1 MAQGW
6 GYLLAAIGTF
16 VVGYLAEVTGSW
28 SVSVFTLI
36 AIALLQVGVGFYSGR
51 PGVIPAK

>member
-6 GYLLAAIGTF
+6 GYLLAAVGTF
-16 VVGYLAEVTGSW
+16 LVGYLAEVSGSW
-28 SVSVFTLI
+28 SVSVVVLI
-36 AIALLQVGVGFYSGR
+36 ALTAIQVGVGFYSGR